1 MGEIYNL
8 KISFIRPHISST
20 PAADAMEPLVFAM
33 LSSYLPNTID
43 VELYDDRIETVPLNL
58 ETDLA
63 VMTVETYTAKRAYS
77 FADAFR
83 SKGIPVIMGG
93 YHPTFLP
100 DEALEHADAVVA
112 VSYTHLKLPTK
123 RIV

>member
-8 KISFIRPHISST
+8 KIFFIRPHIGST

-43 VELYDDRIETVPLNL
+43 VELYDDRIETVPLKL

-63 VMTVETYTAKRAYS
+63 VMTVKTYTAKRAYS

-100 DEALEHADAVVA
+100 DEALEHADAVV
-112 VSYTHLKLPTK
+112 VGDSIQSKNIL
-123 RIV
+123 IN